1 MAEMAMR
8 RESPLLLFLLL
19 AFARPGAACADM
31 LFYVKNG
38 SGSAV
43 AVEVFSQDRDQVW
56 PGGDQVWLFEPGQ
69 KKTVPISCS
78 GGEHICYGAWVNGN
92 DRIWWGVGPDGDR
105 DCKGCCL
112 ICLSHGM
119 QEIPLPPGE

>member
-1 MAEMAMR
+1 MR
-8 RESPLLLFLLL
+8 RESLLL
-19 AFARPGAACADM
+19 AILALAWPAVALADM

-43 AVEVFSQDRDQVW
+43 AVEVFSQDRDQAW

-69 KKTVPISCS
+69 NKTVPISCT
-78 GGEHICYGAWVNGN
+78 GGERICYGAWVNGD
-92 DRIWWGVGPDGDR
+92 DRTSWGVGPDGDK

-112 ICLSHGM
+112 ICLSHGI
-119 QEIPLPPGE
+119 QEIELPPAE